1 MPPRPGRLTAA
12 LYRYRTEGNTPIRQ
26 ALAVGLGLYIG
37 ASPFIGFHLLLSLG
51 LGWLFGL
58 NRLKVY
64 LAANISMPLIAPFLY
79 AAEFGVGRWIR
90 NGRPGSTTDLQTL
103 QWHGIALDVL
113 VGSVVVGGVL
123 AVIGTAL
130 TYWTVSRG
138 ADDRETTALVNAAAE
153 RYLPGGIGAWELARG
168 KMRMDPVYLRI
179 LLDGRLPSSG
189 NLLDLGCGPG
199 YMLALLATARDRFAL
214 GLWPASWPAPPAG
227 LALRG
232 IELRPRV
239 ARRAQQALASD
250 AVIEQLDLSVHS
262 LPHCDAI
269 LLLDVLHLLPRTTQD
284 RLLHDAA
291 SGIPTGGMLII
302 READASGG
310 WRFQAVRAGN
320 RFNAILQGRPT
331 RRFAFDTVDGWRG
344 RLSGAGFDIE
354 SVTHEEDGVFAN
366 VLLVAR
372 RQTVGRDS
380 AHLS

>member
-1 MPPRPGRLTAA
+1 MLPRPNRLTAA
-12 LYRYRTEGNTPIRQ
+12 LYRYRTEGNTSVRQ

-37 ASPFIGFHLLLSLG
+37 ASPFIGFHLLMSLG

-64 LAANISMPLIAPFLY
+64 VAANISNPLIAPFLY

-90 NGRPGSTTDLQTL
+90 NGRPVSTTDLQSL
-103 QWHGIALDVL
+103 HWHGIALDLL
-113 VGSVVVGGVL
+113 VGSVVVGAVL

-138 ADDRETTALVNAAAE
+138 ADDREATTLVNAAAE
-153 RYLPGGIGAWELARG
+153 RFLPCGIGAWELARG

-189 NLLDLGCGPG
+189 TLLDLGCGPG
-199 YMLALLATARDRFAL
+199 YMLALLATARDRFGR
-214 GLWPASWPAPPAG
+214 GLWSPSWPPPPVD

-239 ARRAQQALASD
+239 ARRARQALEGD
-250 AVIEQLDLSVHS
+250 AVIEELDLSVNS
-262 LPHCDAI
+262 LPGSDAI

-284 RLLHDAA
+284 RLLREAA
-291 SGIPTGGMLII
+291 SGMPAGGVLIV
-302 READASGG
+302 READAGGG
-310 WRFQAVRAGN
+310 WRFNAVRAGN
-320 RFNAILQGRPT
+320 RLNAILQGRWT
-331 RRFAFDTVDGWRG
+331 RRFAFDSLDGWRE

-354 SVTHEEDGVFAN
+354 SVTRERSGVFAN
-366 VLLVAR
+366 VLIQAR
-372 RQTVGRDS
+372 HRTHGPAPR
-380 AHLS
+380 